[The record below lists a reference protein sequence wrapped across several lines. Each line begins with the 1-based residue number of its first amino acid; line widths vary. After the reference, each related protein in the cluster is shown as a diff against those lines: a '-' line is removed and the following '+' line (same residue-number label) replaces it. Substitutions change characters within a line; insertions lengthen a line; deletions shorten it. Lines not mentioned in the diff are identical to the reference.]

1 MNKWQK
7 FKRAVSN
14 PPPDRLAGIEYRSH
28 FLQGLGISIV
38 CIILLFKGFWYII
51 FAFIFGVGVSYSQ
64 GVSAYQKYKMLKEM
78 QPKEKVQDYHKDI
91 SWTRRR
97 DKIIQY
103 HYGSIGKWFA
113 MIVSTLIAYAFLGLG
128 SGARFIWWKLSLFY
142 LGIILV
148 SYFLLY
154 FVLFYHIAYFS
165 YKEKM
170 KDLEK
175 NNVKG
180 GKKNAEK
187 EKTRS

>member
-1 MNKWQK
+1 
-7 FKRAVSN
+7 
-14 PPPDRLAGIEYRSH
+14 
-28 FLQGLGISIV
+28 
-38 CIILLFKGFWYII
+38 
-51 FAFIFGVGVSYSQ
+51 
-64 GVSAYQKYKMLKEM
+64 
-78 QPKEKVQDYHKDI
+78 
-91 SWTRRR
+91 
-97 DKIIQY
+97 
-103 HYGSIGKWFA
+103 